1 MARLS
6 SNKRTVQRRRMTWI
20 AHDSDRDKTNRAD
33 ASTCGIEID
42 PTGVWQIDLRPGM
55 GRPTSW
61 AARRLLR
68 IGLWNSEISGYEPCG
83 ETKRPRRL
91 DHQHGEITAAAM
103 AEPKRLH
110 WQLDSL
116 RLSSA
121 VEEALIDAL
130 RETDKKFENTGRPI
144 WGQELTSP
152 EAYLVTRIGLLAF
165 DVMSEVRYFI
175 AAIVDRKGPLGILE
189 IEVWGVQWRMLKAY
203 RALEAQ
209 LLCAARKPR
218 YPNMIAKCVLNELQ
232 ASRLRTDMEVRL
244 DDFLVVGIARTEHY
258 TMLAKG
264 DGTSVA
270 IGRDV
275 ANDQ

>member
-1 MARLS
+1 
-6 SNKRTVQRRRMTWI
+6 MTRI
-20 AHDSDRDKTNRAD
+20 AHDRNGDKTDRAG
-33 ASTCGIEID
+33 ASARGVEID
-42 PTGVWQIDLRPGM
+42 PTGAWQIDLRPGM

-130 RETDKKFENTGRPI
+130 RETDEKFENTGRPI

-152 EAYLVTRIGLLAF
+152 MAYLVTRIRLMAF
-165 DVMSEVRYFI
+165 DVMGEVRYFI
-175 AAIVDRKGPLGILE
+175 GGVVGRKGPWAVFE
-189 IEVWGVQWRMLKAY
+189 IEV
-203 RALEAQ
+203 
-209 LLCAARKPR
+209 
-218 YPNMIAKCVLNELQ
+218 
-232 ASRLRTDMEVRL
+232 
-244 DDFLVVGIARTEHY
+244 
-258 TMLAKG
+258 
-264 DGTSVA
+264 
-270 IGRDV
+270 
-275 ANDQ
+275 

>member
-1 MARLS
+1 MVRWQPH
-6 SNKRTVQRRRMTWI
+6 KGTVQRRRMTWI
-20 AHDSDRDKTNRAD
+20 AHDCDRDKSHCAD

-91 DHQHGEITAAAM
+91 AHQHGEITAAAM
-103 AEPKRLH
+103 AEPKRLY

-116 RLSSA
+116 RLSST

-130 RETDKKFENTGRPI
+130 RETDEKFENTGRPI
-144 WGQELTSP
+144 WGQELRRP
-152 EAYLVTRIGLLAF
+152 EAYLVTGMGVGVF
-165 DVMSEVRYFI
+165 DVMSELRYFI
-175 AAIVDRKGPLGILE
+175 GAIVDRKRPLGIFE
-189 IEVWGVQWRMLKAY
+189 IEVWGVQWRMLKAC

-209 LLCAARKPR
+209 L
-218 YPNMIAKCVLNELQ
+218 
-232 ASRLRTDMEVRL
+232 
-244 DDFLVVGIARTEHY
+244 
-258 TMLAKG
+258 
-264 DGTSVA
+264 
-270 IGRDV
+270 
-275 ANDQ
+275 